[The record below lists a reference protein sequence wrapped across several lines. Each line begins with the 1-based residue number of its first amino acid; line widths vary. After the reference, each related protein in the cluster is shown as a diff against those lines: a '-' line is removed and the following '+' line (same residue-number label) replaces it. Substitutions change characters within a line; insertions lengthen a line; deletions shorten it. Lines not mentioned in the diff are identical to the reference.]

1 MTDLLALESRFR
13 RLAELREQRDIDK
26 EALKAS
32 EAAYREY
39 EAALLEEVKDSSL
52 RGSVEFD
59 FGEELGV
66 IRFQPRKTI
75 YGKVIDKQAA
85 LKAFED
91 LMLDDEMTGTSFESR
106 RLNEFVRDAVESGK
120 ELPEGVGSYERAF
133 FTISRKN

>member
-1 MTDLLALESRFR
+1 MTDLVALESRFR
-13 RLAELREQRDIDK
+13 RLAELREARDIDK

-59 FGEELGV
+59 FGDLGV

-75 YGKVIDKQAA
+75 YGKIIDKQAA
-85 LKAFED
+85 LQAFEE
-91 LMLDDEMTGTSFESR
+91 LMLDEEMTGKSFEAR

-120 ELPEGVGSYERAF
+120 ELPDGVGSYERAF